1 MALLMTDMTAELLE
15 NAGEDGLAGRIALGR
30 VGTPED
36 VAEAVCFLAGPAAGY
51 ITGQVLAVDG
61 GVVL

>member
-1 MALLMTDMTAELLE
+1 MTADLLE
-15 NAGEDGLAGRIALGR
+15 GAGKDGLTSRIGLGR

-36 VAEAVCFLAGPAAGY
+36 VAEAVCFLAGPTAGY

-61 GVVL
+61 GVLL